1 MTYYLEEVLD
11 SLNKLQGVDAQV
23 RYLEAVCKNNEDKT
37 NEVVLNELLNAY
49 KKAQL
54 EIKRKQKQ
62 DLSDSLAIANKEYS
76 LRLELRNK
84 FDELLDQTDYPSPEI
99 KEARLLVAREFSKYF
114 HESIQL
120 DLKLGEI
127 YKDFPELF

>member
-11 SLNKLQGVDAQV
+11 SLSKLQGIDSQV

-37 NEVVLNELLNAY
+37 NEVVLKELLNAY

-54 EIKRKQKQ
+54 EIKRKEKQ
-62 DLSDSLAIANKEYS
+62 ELSNSLAIMNKES
-76 LRLELRNK
+76 DLRLAVRNK
-84 FDELLDQTDYPSPEI
+84 FDELLAQTNYPSPEI

-120 DLKLGEI
+120 SLKLGEI
-127 YKDFPELF
+127 YSEYPELF

>member
-1 MTYYLEEVLD
+1 MTYYLDEVLD
-11 SLNKLQGVDAQV
+11 SLNKLQGVDSQV

-37 NEVVLNELLNAY
+37 NEVVLNELLKAY
-49 KKAQL
+49 KDAQI

-62 DLSDSLAIANKEYS
+62 KLYDSLAISDKEAD

-84 FDELLDQTDYPSPEI
+84 FDELLAQTDYPSPEI
-99 KEARLLVAREFSKYF
+99 KEARYLVAREFSKYF
-114 HESIQL
+114 RQSIQL
-120 DLKLGEI
+120 ELKLGEI

>member
-1 MTYYLEEVLD
+1 MTYYIEEVLD

-23 RYLEAVCKNNEDKT
+23 RYLEAVVKNNDDKT
-37 NEVVLNELLNAY
+37 NETVLNELLNAY

-62 DLSDSLAIANKEYS
+62 DLSDSLAIADKEAD

-84 FDELLDQTDYPSPEI
+84 FDELLEQTKYPSPEI
-99 KEARLLVAREFSKYF
+99 KEARCLIAREFSKYF
-114 HESIQL
+114 RQSIQL